1 MSRKRP
7 ERTSKNE
14 KIRILILC
22 TQQCSEKDRHSRSL
36 SDLLQVPI
44 SHIRTYKAF
53 AQHALEATPTSSPD
67 YVCLVLYFIFLSAFC
82 FLFLVNHVPYRIP
95 WTTSSRSYSS
105 WKTKSLLRILLPLSF
120 VSWNLSHLNFNFSF
134 YDCILFW

>member
-7 ERTSKNE
+7 EGTSKNE
-14 KIRILILC
+14 TRQILILC

-67 YVCLVLYFIFLSAFC
+67 YVCLVLYLFIFC
-82 FLFLVNHVPYRIP
+82 
-95 WTTSSRSYSS
+95 
-105 WKTKSLLRILLPLSF
+105 LLF
-120 VSWNLSHLNFNFSF
+120 VSYCSLIMYFIGSLGRRPLAHTPVGRQNRCCESCCLSVSYPGIYL
-134 YDCILFW
+134 ILILIFLL